1 MNKVCTISYSKRF
14 HICRE
19 EVSNLTL
26 CHIFFQGMPYEA
38 SAGIPMLVQ
47 YPRRVKGGKVI
58 ETAYSSVDFGP
69 TLLSLMGINDYSH
82 ETTFQG
88 MNGSK
93 DLISDE
99 SVVNDE
105 NNIVFSFETGN
116 TPNWAAAISAGYK
129 LVLSNDVP
137 WLFDLNRDPEEM
149 INFATSPA
157 HKDIFNKLR
166 DALISKWKEYKAPL
180 ITERSYTIYL
190 DMPNCLDSKD
200 LLPLT
205 KAKPEFCSS
214 IGDSIPFEKCEKN
227 YKIRNM
233 CSKSCN
239 DCVCEDSPGMM
250 WIKGEAKTCQQIGI
264 SECDDKK
271 VKDFCRSS
279 CGVC

>member
-1 MNKVCTISYSKRF
+1 
-14 HICRE
+14 
-19 EVSNLTL
+19 
-26 CHIFFQGMPYEA
+26 MPYEA

-47 YPRRVKGGKVI
+47 YPRRVQGGKVI

-88 MNGSK
+88 MDGSK

-157 HKDIFNKLR
+157 HKDIFSKLR

-190 DMPNCLDSKD
+190 DMPNCLDSND
-200 LLPLT
+200 LLPLA

-214 IGDSIPFEKCEKN
+214 IGDTVPFEKCEKN

-250 WIKGEAKTCQQIGI
+250 WVKGEAKTCQQIGI
-264 SECDDKK
+264 GECDDKK